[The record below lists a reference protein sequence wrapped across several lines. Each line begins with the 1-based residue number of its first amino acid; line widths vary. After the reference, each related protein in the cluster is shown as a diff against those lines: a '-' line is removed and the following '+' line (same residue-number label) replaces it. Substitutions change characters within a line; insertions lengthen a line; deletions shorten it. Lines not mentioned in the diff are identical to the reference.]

1 MVASQWFV
9 RRLSEI
15 LTFSACW
22 LKIQGCIYVQKI
34 NASPL
39 IMPQRKIIH
48 VDCDCFF
55 AAVEMRDDPSLREV
69 PLAVGGDGERGVVT
83 TCNYK
88 AREYGVRSAMPGS
101 EARRL
106 CPGLVTVPP
115 DLDRYRAASQ
125 QVMAIL
131 RELTD
136 LVEPLSLDEAFL
148 DVSDVSDHKGSATL
162 MARHLRERVCR
173 EVGITISAGVAPNKF
188 LAKIA
193 SDWEKPDGLFVIRPE
208 DIADF
213 VQELPVEKLFGVGQ
227 VTASKL
233 HALGVRTCGDMQAF
247 GAGVLIERFGKQG
260 YRLHEMAHGRDE
272 RAVVVSRIAKSVSVE
287 RTFSRDLPDLAAC
300 QTVMASLVADLNLR
314 LSGKARRKPIHKLFI
329 KIRYS
334 DFSTHTLERVREQ
347 VKKPALEDYLPL
359 LSELVTNRK
368 RPVRLLGLGV
378 RFRNDDAPVTQL
390 RLFD

>member
-1 MVASQWFV
+1 M
-9 RRLSEI
+9 
-15 LTFSACW
+15 
-22 LKIQGCIYVQKI
+22 G
-34 NASPL
+34 
-39 IMPQRKIIH
+39 QRKIIH
-48 VDCDCFF
+48 VDCDCFY
-55 AAVEMRDDPSLREV
+55 AAVEMRDDPSLSDV
-69 PLAVGGDGERGVVT
+69 PLAVGGEGGRGVVT

-88 AREYGVRSAMPGS
+88 AREYGVRSAMPGG

-106 CPGLVTVPP
+106 CPGLVTVPT
-115 DLDRYRAASQ
+115 DMARYRAVSK

-162 MARHLRERVCR
+162 MAQYLRRRVKE

-193 SDWEKPDGLFVIRPE
+193 SDWKKPDGLFVIRP
-208 DIADF
+208 DDVAGF
-213 VQELPVEKLFGVGQ
+213 VQELKVEKLFGVGQ
-227 VTASKL
+227 VTAGKL
-233 HALGVRTCGDMQAF
+233 HGLGVMTCGDLQKVPAE
-247 GAGVLIERFGKQG
+247 VLLEKFGKQG
-260 YRLHEMAHGRDE
+260 YRLREMAFGRDD
-272 RAVVVSRIAKSVSVE
+272 RDVVVSRIAKSVSVE
-287 RTFSRDLPDLAAC
+287 RTFSQDLPDKRAC
-300 QTVMASLVADLNLR
+300 ESVMASLVADLNLR
-314 LSGKARRKPIHKLFI
+314 LSRKAARKPIHKLFI

-347 VKKPALEDYLPL
+347 IREPGPEDYQPL
-359 LSELVTNRK
+359 LDELVTDTG

-378 RFRNDDAPVTQL
+378 RFRNDDSPIMQL

>member
-1 MVASQWFV
+1 
-9 RRLSEI
+9 
-15 LTFSACW
+15 
-22 LKIQGCIYVQKI
+22 
-34 NASPL
+34 
-39 IMPQRKIIH
+39 MPQRKIIH
-48 VDCDCFF
+48 VDCDCFY

-69 PLAVGGDGERGVVT
+69 PLAVGGDGGRGVVT

-88 AREYGVRSAMPGS
+88 ARAFGVRSAMPGS

-115 DLDRYRAASQ
+115 DMARYRAVSQ

-148 DVSDVSDHKGSATL
+148 DVSDISDYKGSATL
-162 MARHLRERVCR
+162 MARHLRERVCQ

-193 SDWEKPDGLFVIRPE
+193 SDWEKPDGLFVIRPQDVE
-208 DIADF
+208 GF
-213 VQELPVEKLFGVGQ
+213 VRQLPVEKLFGVGQ
-227 VTASKL
+227 VTAAKL
-233 HALGVRTCGDMQAF
+233 HALGVQTCGDMQAL
-247 GAGVLIERFGKQG
+247 GAEILIDRFGKQG

-272 RAVVVSRIAKSVSVE
+272 RPVVVSRIAKSVSVE
-287 RTFSRDLPDLAAC
+287 KTFSQDLPDMAAC
-300 QTVMASLVADLNLR
+300 ETVMASLVADLNLR
-314 LSGKARRKPIHKLFI
+314 LSRKARQKPIHKLFI

-334 DFSTHTLERVREQ
+334 DFSTHTLERVREHIRE
-347 VKKPALEDYLPL
+347 PALEDYRPL
-359 LSELVTNRK
+359 LAELVTNRE

>member
-1 MVASQWFV
+1 
-9 RRLSEI
+9 
-15 LTFSACW
+15 
-22 LKIQGCIYVQKI
+22 
-34 NASPL
+34 
-39 IMPQRKIIH
+39 MPQRKIIH
-48 VDCDCFF
+48 VDCDCFY
-55 AAVEMRDDPSLREV
+55 AAVEMRDDPTLRDV
-69 PLAVGGDGERGVVT
+69 PLAVGGNGGRGVVT

-88 AREYGVRSAMPGS
+88 ARAFGVRSAMPGS

-106 CPGLVTVPP
+106 CPGLVTVPT
-115 DLDRYRAASQ
+115 DMARYQAASR

-148 DVSDVSDHKGSATL
+148 DVSDITDHKGSATL
-162 MARHLRERVCR
+162 MARYLRDRVER

-193 SDWEKPDGLFVIRPE
+193 SDWEKPDGLCVIRPE
-208 DIADF
+208 DVDGF
-213 VQELPVEKLFGVGQ
+213 VRALPVEKLFGVGQ
-227 VTASKL
+227 VTASRL
-233 HALGVRTCGDMQAF
+233 HQMGVETCGDLQAV
-247 GAGVLIERFGKQG
+247 GPEVLTERFGKQG

-272 RAVVVSRIAKSVSVE
+272 RPVVVTRIAKSISVE
-287 RTFSRDLPDLAAC
+287 RTFSQDLPDRSAC
-300 QTVMASLVADLNLR
+300 ETVMASLVADLNLR
-314 LSGKARRKPIHKLFI
+314 LSRKARQKPIHKLFI

-347 VKKPALEDYLPL
+347 VREPGLEDYLPL
-359 LSELVTNRK
+359 FKELAGEK
-368 RPVRLLGLGV
+368 DRPVRLLGMGV